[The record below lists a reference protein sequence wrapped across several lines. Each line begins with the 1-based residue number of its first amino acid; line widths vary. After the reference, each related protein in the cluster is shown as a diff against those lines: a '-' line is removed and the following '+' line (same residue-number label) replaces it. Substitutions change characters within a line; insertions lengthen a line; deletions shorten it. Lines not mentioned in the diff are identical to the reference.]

1 MRVKC
6 PAQEHETMSPARAQ
20 TRAARSGV
28 KHSNHEA
35 TAPPTGSRKEQLMNQ
50 DVLVMLTTVYG
61 KS

>member
-20 TRAARSGV
+20 TWTARSRV

-35 TAPPTGSRKEQLMNQ
+35 TVPPTGSRKEQLMNQ
-50 DVLVMLTTVYG
+50 NVLVMLTTVYG